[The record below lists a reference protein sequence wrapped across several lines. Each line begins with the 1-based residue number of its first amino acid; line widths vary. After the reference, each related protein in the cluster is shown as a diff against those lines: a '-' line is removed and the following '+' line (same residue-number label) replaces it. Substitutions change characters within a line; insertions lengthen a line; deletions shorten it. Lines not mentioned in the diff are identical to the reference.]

1 MALTK
6 YNYNS
11 FDLTTAASK
20 GLAFNSD
27 ADGFETSTPGSMT
40 LIKTITISSGT
51 STVQFA
57 HGSSDVVFDSTY
69 PVYLFK
75 YISVH
80 GANEQELCI
89 DFSDSAG
96 SDYDLLHQTTFFR
109 HAHNE
114 LGNDGNLTYV
124 TTRDMANSGSRPF
137 LTVPIGTENDNNGSG
152 ELYVFNPSSTTFV
165 THFISRSNISVG
177 DGSSAGSYSQNS
189 YVAGYVNTT
198 AAITAIKFEMDGGNI
213 DSGIF
218 KMYGIKDS

>member
-1 MALTK
+1 VALTK
-6 YNYNS
+6 YNFNS

-20 GLAFNSD
+20 GLAFNSS
-27 ADGFETSTPGSMT
+27 ANGFETSTSGSMT

-75 YISVH
+75 YINVH
-80 GANEQELCI
+80 GNNEQELVI

-109 HAHNE
+109 AAHNE
-114 LGNDGNLTYV
+114 AGSDGNLTYV

-137 LTVPIGTENDNNGSG
+137 LTVPIDTENDNSGSG
-152 ELYVFNPSSTTFV
+152 ELYVFNPSSTAFA
-165 THFISRSNISVG
+165 THFISKGNIY
-177 DGSSAGSYSQNS
+177 DGEYSQNS